1 MMKRIKRNIKKLT
14 NLDAVKA
21 MRRGNREAEQEL
33 LGPGFHSHNWIQK
46 SKKTY
51 TRKMKHKN
59 FLSLIA
65 IWLLMTMA
73 AHAQGFIS
81 VQAVGVLPGNTAEE
95 NSRNLQAA
103 IDKMSALGGVIYVE
117 PAEGGYPMQGGII
130 LRRNVTLQGAHGPTG
145 RGTALPDRSGP
156 TGSLFVI
163 KDRERPFLTVESA
176 TQVRGI
182 QFYYPEQ
189 TWTDPN
195 GIIAYP
201 TTIRMSPDEDVQGVT
216 LSCLTFYGEYMAMDF
231 KAVAPHICE
240 QILFEH
246 CYGYPLS
253 GQFIAIDRCYDV
265 PRILHCHINPA
276 NMREFRRTF
285 KPAVI
290 DSVVRR
296 KTYTYWIDHTDNAQ
310 LMDLFTFGVYGG
322 IYLGEETYGQL
333 TNFNF
338 DCVGVGI
345 HKLGSQWTNR
355 NWQIAQ
361 GSIIANVGERL
372 EDVHPILIEGKGHTS
387 LSNVESF
394 SGGNPALTTL
404 GASWDYITVTGSAS
418 VTLTGCRMQGYKSD
432 SPINV
437 SPEAQLHAIGCE
449 DRDNKP
455 VSY

>member
-1 MMKRIKRNIKKLT
+1 MNTKSGARRYSLLFLFLLT
-14 NLDAVKA
+14 
-21 MRRGNREAEQEL
+21 
-33 LGPGFHSHNWIQK
+33 I
-46 SKKTY
+46 T
-51 TRKMKHKN
+51 
-59 FLSLIA
+59 
-65 IWLLMTMA
+65 
-73 AHAQGFIS
+73 AHAQGFLSI
-81 VQAVGVLPGNTAEE
+81 QAVGVLPSNTAEE

-103 IDKMSALGGVIYVE
+103 IDRMSPLGGVLYVE
-117 PAEGGYPMQGGII
+117 PTEGGYPMQGGIL
-130 LRRNVTLQGAHGPTG
+130 LRRNVTLLGGHGPTG

-163 KDRERPFLTVESA
+163 KDKERPFLTVESA

-189 TWTDPN
+189 TWNDPN

-201 TTIRMSPDEDVQGVT
+201 PTIRMSEQENVQGVT

-231 KAVAPHICE
+231 RAVAPKMCE

-265 PRILHCHINPA
+265 PRILHCHVNPA

-285 KPAVI
+285 KPAIV

-296 KTYTYWIDHTDNAQ
+296 KTFTYWIDHTDNAQ
-310 LMDLFTFGVYGG
+310 LMDLFTFGAYGG
-322 IYLGEETYGQL
+322 IYLGSETYGQL

-345 HKLGSQWTNR
+345 HKLGSQWKNR

-387 LSNVESF
+387 LSNVECF

-404 GASWDYITVTGSAS
+404 GASWDYITVNDSAS
-418 VTLTGCRMQGYKSD
+418 VTMIGCRMQGYKAD
-432 SPINV
+432 SPVHI
-437 SPEAQLHAIGCE
+437 SSGAQLHAIGCM
-449 DRDNKP
+449 DRDNQP
-455 VSY
+455 FSN

>member
-1 MMKRIKRNIKKLT
+1 
-14 NLDAVKA
+14 
-21 MRRGNREAEQEL
+21 
-33 LGPGFHSHNWIQK
+33 
-46 SKKTY
+46 
-51 TRKMKHKN
+51 
-59 FLSLIA
+59 
-65 IWLLMTMA
+65 
-73 AHAQGFIS
+73 
-81 VQAVGVLPGNTAEE
+81 
-95 NSRNLQAA
+95 
-103 IDKMSALGGVIYVE
+103 MSALGGVLYVE

-130 LRRNVTLQGAHGPTG
+130 LRRNVTLLGAHGPTG

-156 TGSLFVI
+156 TGSLFI
-163 KDRERPFLTVESA
+163 ITDRNQPFLTVESA

-182 QFYYPEQ
+182 QFYYPDQ
-189 TWTDPN
+189 AWKDPN

-201 TTIRMSPDEDVQGVT
+201 PTIRMSPNEAVQGVT
-216 LSCLTFYGEYMAMDF
+216 LSQLTFYGEYMAMDF
-231 KAVAPHICE
+231 RAVAPHICE

-276 NMREFRRTF
+276 NMREFRRSFT
-285 KPAVI
+285 PAVI

-296 KTYTYWIDHTDNAQ
+296 KTYSYWIDHTDNAQ

-322 IYLGEETYGQL
+322 IYLGSETYGQL

-404 GASWDYITVTGSAS
+404 GASWDYITVNGSAT
-418 VTLTGCRMQGYKSD
+418 VTLTGCRMQGYKAD
-432 SPINV
+432 SPIHI
-437 SPEAQLHAIGCE
+437 SPEAKLRAIGCV
-449 DRDNKP
+449 DRNNELLER
-455 VSY
+455 